1 NWKRNDAQ
9 SCRVFQISTGENTA
23 SAITTASHGYGLNS
37 QRLRQ
42 SGTSMNA
49 STAGTSMMAV
59 NFDSSASPAN
69 RPAASHQRPPLLSV
83 SRTSDQIIAAANGI
97 SAVSG
102 ETFAINSP

>member
-1 NWKRNDAQ
+1 
-9 SCRVFQISTGENTA
+9 
-23 SAITTASHGYGLNS
+23 
-37 QRLRQ
+37 
-42 SGTSMNA
+42 MNA

-69 RPAASHQRPPLLSV
+69 RPAASHQRPSLLSV
-83 SRTSDQIIAAANGI
+83 SLTSDQIIATANGI